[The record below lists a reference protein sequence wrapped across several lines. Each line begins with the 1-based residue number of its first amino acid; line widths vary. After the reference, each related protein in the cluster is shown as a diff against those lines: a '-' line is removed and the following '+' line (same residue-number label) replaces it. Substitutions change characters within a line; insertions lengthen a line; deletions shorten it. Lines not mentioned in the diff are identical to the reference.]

1 MSAVKT
7 NHRRTMIG
15 RAIERVRPKRALWR
29 QRLVDA
35 ETGFKLF
42 LRADSALFVHLFVG
56 AAVVIAALLLGLS
69 QTDWLLLVLAMT
81 GVLTAELFQCA
92 LQRLADVLSG
102 KSADAT
108 PSAEL
113 QRVLRIANAGVM
125 TALAG
130 GVLCLAVL
138 FGSRIVDL
146 FG

>member
-1 MSAVKT
+1 VSTIGTK
-7 NHRRTMIG
+7 HRRTMIG
-15 RAIERVRPKRALWR
+15 RAIERVRPRRALWR

-56 AAVVIAALLLGLS
+56 AAVVIAGLLLDLTR
-69 QTDWLLLVLAMT
+69 TDWLLLVLGMT

-92 LQRLADVLSG
+92 LQRLADALG
-102 KSADAT
+102 AKDPAKPPNADV
-108 PSAEL
+108 

-130 GVLCLAVL
+130 AVLCVAVL
-138 FGSRIVDL
+138 FGSRLVDL